1 MEVVVNPLV
10 DCPEVA
16 SPVVFRLRDD
26 AVLVEDGLVF
36 VVVAGDKTFCN
47 YWWRKL
53 RIFRNVSKNITQ
65 HGRPRVLTT
74 QCMLGDWEVSSP
86 VFRRTGHLSVI
97 VIGPVSAKL
106 KFWNMP

>member
-1 MEVVVNPLV
+1 MGVVVNPLV

-16 SPVVFRLRDD
+16 SPVAFRLRDD

-53 RIFRNVSKNITQ
+53 
-65 HGRPRVLTT
+65 
-74 QCMLGDWEVSSP
+74 
-86 VFRRTGHLSVI
+86 
-97 VIGPVSAKL
+97 
-106 KFWNMP
+106 